1 MTVRGLPRSFLG
13 MRLLSV
19 ERLLRRGLDR
29 LVPAPATAP
38 EPKPERVFWWWEQ
51 ICNLSCNHCDI
62 GNGTESYRLR
72 PALDLEKKKR
82 VVDKLAGWLGPG
94 YSLSLIAGEPFL
106 HREIFDVL
114 AHASA
119 SGAVTSLT
127 TNGTLIATKNRARQ
141 VVESGLAFMAVSID
155 SLDPR
160 FHDETRGK
168 PGTFAQAMRAIE
180 HVRETREALGRKNPV
195 VYVNSIVMRGNHDEL
210 LRLSDWCKEQGIEGH
225 TFQPI
230 ATTDFFQGRE
240 HQGDHWFQK
249 SELWPDP
256 KQTLALVDE
265 LEARRAAGYPI
276 KNGDA
281 DFAAWRTYFRDPT
294 ELAKTA
300 SCEGELKTLLVTE
313 TGDVKMC
320 PNTPEAFGS
329 ILEDDLDWMWSSPAA
344 GRARAHVYECDS
356 QCKILANNK
365 EDFYF

>member
-1 MTVRGLPRSFLG
+1 

-19 ERLLRRGLDR
+19 ERLLRKGLDR
-29 LVPAPATAP
+29 LAPVAAAAP

-62 GNGTESYRLR
+62 GKRTESYRLS
-72 PALDLEKKKR
+72 PALDLEKKKQ
-82 VVDKLAGWLGPG
+82 VVDKLSAWLGSG

-106 HREIFDVL
+106 HRDVFDVL
-114 AHASA
+114 SHASA
-119 SGAVTSLT
+119 RGAVTSLT
-127 TNGTLIATKNRARQ
+127 TNATLIATKNRARQ
-141 VVESGLAFMAVSID
+141 VVESGLGFMAVSID
-155 SLDPR
+155 SLDPA
-160 FHDETRGK
+160 FHDQTRGK
-168 PGTFAQAMRAIE
+168 PGTWAQAMKAIE
-180 HVRETREALGRKNPV
+180 YVREAREAAGRKNPV
-195 VYVNSIVMRGNHDEL
+195 VYVNSIVMRGNHQEL
-210 LRLSDWCKEQGIEGH
+210 LRLSDWCKEHGIEGH

-256 KQTLALVDE
+256 KQTLELVDE
-265 LEARRAAGYPI
+265 LERRRAAGWPI
-276 KNGDA
+276 KNSES

-294 ELAKTA
+294 ELARTQ

-313 TGDVKMC
+313 TGHVKMC
-320 PNTPEAFGS
+320 PNTPEDFGS
-329 ILEDDLDWMWSSPAA
+329 ILRDDLDRMWSSPAA
-344 GRARAHVYECDS
+344 SRARAHVYECDS